1 MSFCLPGQRL
11 ERVAPAWNRGLQT
24 ILNPE
29 KPSVEAGFGHYGYS
43 GGQIGLKNLGHPLAL
58 CRNLR
63 RIGFVAFTGGLGV
76 AVSLDAVG
84 TAVTRAQCITATR
97 SAGTLI
103 LSGLHEEASNLP
115 VAEVIRREIVL
126 KGSFAYSPANFV
138 EALELLARDEIRL
151 DPWIVESA
159 LESGGQWFDRLIDAP
174 GNVSKVLLHP

>member
-1 MSFCLPGQRL
+1 M
-11 ERVAPAWNRGLQT
+11 
-24 ILNPE
+24 
-29 KPSVEAGFGHYGYS
+29 
-43 GGQIGLKNLGHPLAL
+43 
-58 CRNLR
+58 R

-84 TAVTRAQCITATR
+84 TAVTRAQCISATR
-97 SAGTLI
+97 SAGTMI

-151 DPWIVESA
+151 DPWIVEAA